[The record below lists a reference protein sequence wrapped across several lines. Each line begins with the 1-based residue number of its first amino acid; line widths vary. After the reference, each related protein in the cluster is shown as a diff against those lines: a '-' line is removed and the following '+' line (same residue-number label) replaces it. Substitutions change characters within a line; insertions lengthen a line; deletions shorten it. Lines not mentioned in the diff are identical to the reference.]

1 MFPAAR
7 VRRASFLPREV
18 RTSAATVISF
28 LKFASPVFG
37 PSKSDSPVGQAS
49 RPVPQLTWVQRFPPN
64 LYANSL
70 PERQA
75 GGLSYTNKV
84 LTEVSSWIDRMA
96 SAMSCAIDNDLIRL
110 DFRASSESGI
120 EFVKTTSFSPD
131 SSIRRTAGPDSRSE
145 EHTSELQS

>member
-1 MFPAAR
+1 MLPAAR

-18 RTSAATVISF
+18 RTSAATVICS
-28 LKFASPVFG
+28 LKFVSPVSGLRSPIRQQDRPGYPMG
-37 PSKSDSPVGQAS
+37 PPVH
-49 RPVPQLTWVQRFPPN
+49 QLTWVRRFPPN

-70 PERQA
+70 PEGQA

-131 SSIRRTAGPDSRSE
+131 SSIRRTAGPDS
-145 EHTSELQS
+145 TA